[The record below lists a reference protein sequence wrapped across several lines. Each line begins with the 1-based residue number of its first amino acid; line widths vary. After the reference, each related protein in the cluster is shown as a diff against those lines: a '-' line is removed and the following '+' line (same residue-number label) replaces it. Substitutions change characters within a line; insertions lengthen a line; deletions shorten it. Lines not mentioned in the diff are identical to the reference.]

1 MRRSIKDAVLA
12 REPLLGT
19 TMTLP
24 GATAAELVA
33 EPFDL
38 VWIDLEHAAIGPLD
52 AQEMII
58 GTQAAG
64 AYALVRLPIDA
75 HQLMTMMLDAGADG
89 VVLAGAEDPATVQ
102 AALTRTLHPPAGIRG
117 FGPRRASLRGRHAGA
132 APPPPTVWAQIE
144 SAGGVQAAGE
154 IAALP
159 GVDALV
165 VGSADLS
172 FSVGTP
178 LDTGSQQVREA
189 VLAVRDAATAAGAAF
204 GLAGALDGNA
214 AELARGAS
222 IVVLGT
228 DARLLA
234 GAVDSAARQM
244 RDILNHDSQEMQLS

>member
-12 REPLLGT
+12 REPLFGT

-24 GATAAELVA
+24 GTTVAELVA

-64 AYALVRLPIDA
+64 AYALVRLPAEA

-89 VVLAGAEDPATVQ
+89 VVLAGVEDPATAQ

-117 FGPRRASLRGRHAGA
+117 FGPRRLSLRHRHAGA
-132 APPPPTVWAQIE
+132 APAPTVWAQIE
-144 SAGGVQAAGE
+144 SARGVQAAGE

-165 VGSADLS
+165 VGTADLS

-178 LDTGSQQVREA
+178 LDTGSEQVRNA
-189 VLAVRDAATAAGAAF
+189 VLAIRDAATAAGTAF
-204 GLAGALDGNA
+204 GLAGALDANA

-234 GAVDSAARQM
+234 GAVDAAAVQM
-244 RDILNHDSQEMQLS
+244 RDILKDDPQEIQLS